1 MCDTRAFAVQSDA
14 IGLTRPVMSMPLT
27 EGERLE
33 GMASEILVHAPAK
46 FALVGHDLG
55 AMVAIEVVRRAP
67 ERVTRL
73 ALIAGSAQ
81 AETPKDAAARDPQMI
96 RAKAGRLEEVMRE
109 EVIPPQI
116 AQGPHRLAVTGLMAD
131 MARALGPLV
140 FQRQSR
146 ALQRRQDQQSTLR
159 RIRVPTLVMCGAR
172 DALVPIKRQQFLADM
187 VPGAT
192 LSVVD
197 DAGHVPMLDQPEAT
211 SAALDAWLGAP
222 LLLG

>member
-159 RIRVPTLVMCGAR
+159 RIQVPTLIMCGAR

-187 VPGAT
+187 IQGAT

-197 DAGHVPMLDQPEAT
+197 DAGHVPMLDQPDAT
-211 SAALDAWLGAP
+211 RAALDAWLGAP

>member
-1 MCDTRAFAVQSDA
+1 MCDTRAFAVQSGA
-14 IGLTRPVMSMPLT
+14 IGLSRPVMFMPLS

-55 AMVAIEVVRRAP
+55 GMVAIEVMRRAP

-73 ALIAGSAQ
+73 ALIASSAQ

-96 RAKAGRLEEVMRE
+96 RVKAGRLDAVMRD

-116 AQGPHRLAVTGLMAD
+116 AQGPHRLAVAGLMAD
-131 MARALGPLV
+131 MARALGPQV

-159 RIRVPTLVMCGAR
+159 RIHVPTLILCGAR
-172 DALVPIKRQQFLADM
+172 DSLTPVKRQQFLAEM
-187 VPGAT
+187 IPGAALT
-192 LSVVD
+192 VLD
-197 DAGHVPMLDQPEAT
+197 EAGHVPMLEKPQET
-211 SAALDAWLGAP
+211 TAALDAWLGAP
-222 LLLG
+222 LVLG

>member
-14 IGLTRPVMSMPLT
+14 IGLSRPVMSMPLT

-159 RIRVPTLVMCGAR
+159 RIQVPTLIMCGAR

-187 VPGAT
+187 IPGAT

-211 SAALDAWLGAP
+211 RAALDAWLGAP

>member
-14 IGLTRPVMSMPLT
+14 IGLSRPVMSMPLT

-81 AETPKDAAARDPQMI
+81 AETPKDAAARDLQMI

-159 RIRVPTLVMCGAR
+159 RIQVPTLIMCGAR

-187 VPGAT
+187 IPGAT

-211 SAALDAWLGAP
+211 RAALDAWLGAP